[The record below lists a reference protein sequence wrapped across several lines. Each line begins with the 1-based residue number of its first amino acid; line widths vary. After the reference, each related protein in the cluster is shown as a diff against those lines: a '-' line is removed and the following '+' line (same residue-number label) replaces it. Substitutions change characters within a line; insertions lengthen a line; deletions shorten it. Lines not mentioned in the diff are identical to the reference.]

1 MLRLFLILL
10 GLSFPMAGAAY
21 ADCRTDL
28 KAHNSQFKE
37 ARQEVTGITDLKAHN
52 SQFKEARQ
60 EVTGIRKQLVS
71 LKQELD
77 ELGEERA
84 RLKAWYEQN
93 WSLGEDGKN
102 RPAREIYAAFLD
114 TSIRWAETM
123 KATHEAHLAPLKA
136 QLPLHRQVSEVGQR
150 VASAAEAVAKECP
163 SERASKISAWG
174 HKNVADGQRAH
185 EFRSNG
191 IDYNQR
197 EAMAMEQLGRAFR
210 FMRALVPGG

>member
-37 ARQEVTGITDLKAHN
+37 ARQEVTGI
-52 SQFKEARQ
+52 
-60 EVTGIRKQLVS
+60 RKQLVS

-84 RLKAWYEQN
+84 RLNAWYEQN